1 MKQTIN
7 KSQFRD
13 AFLTWETYSKNFT
26 YEGLGLLYDGL
37 EELANDTGEEYEL
50 DVVAICCDF
59 AEADHAY
66 IASQYAIDLTDLTHN
81 AAFHVVLDYLYDNTF
96 VIRYNVDLDIIIYS
110 QF

>member
-13 AFLTWETYSKNFT
+13 AFLSWETYSKNFT

-37 EELANDTGEEYEL
+37 EELANDSGEEYEL
-50 DVVAICCDF
+50 DVVAICCEFSEDCY
-59 AEADHAY
+59 AD
-66 IASQYAIDLTDLTHN
+66 IASQYDIALSESDNPFETVMEYLWENTLVIGYN
-81 AAFHVVLDYLYDNTF
+81 A
-96 VIRYNVDLDIIIYS
+96 DLDIIIYS

>member
-13 AFLTWETYSKNFT
+13 AFLTWDTYSKNFS

-37 EELANDTGEEYEL
+37 EDLANDTGEEYEL
-50 DVVAICCDF
+50 DVVAICCEFEEFNYD
-59 AEADHAY
+59 Y
-66 IASQYAIDLTDLTHN
+66 IASLYEIDLTDLTPDV
-81 AAFHVVLDYLYDNTF
+81 AFQVVLDYLYDNTL
-96 VIRYNVDLDIIIYS
+96 VLGYDADLAIIIYQ